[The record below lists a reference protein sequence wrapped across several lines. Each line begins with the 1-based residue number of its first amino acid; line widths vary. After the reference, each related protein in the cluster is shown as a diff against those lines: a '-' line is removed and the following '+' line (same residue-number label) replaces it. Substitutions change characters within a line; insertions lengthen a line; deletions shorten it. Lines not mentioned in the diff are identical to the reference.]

1 MKIAVLIKDR
11 CHPDRC
17 QEVCIRFCPRVRAGV
32 VDTIKMGEEGK
43 PVISEELC
51 IACGICVN
59 KCPFDALKII
69 GLPEELERGT
79 IHRYSENG
87 FRLFN
92 LPQPEKG
99 KIVGILGQNGMG
111 KTTAINILAGQLIPN
126 LGQLN
131 NKAEWSRVIEY
142 FEGTELGSYFKRLA
156 DGELRCA
163 LKPQY
168 VDALPRAYHGRIEE
182 LINGNEERVYETMK
196 RMDLLAIR
204 NKKLDEISG
213 GELQRVAI
221 ATAMIKDAD
230 VYLFDEPSSYL
241 DIYQRLRVANV
252 IRELAKDKSVVVVEH
267 DLAVLDYLAD
277 EVHLIY
283 GSEGAYGVVTQPYK
297 VRNAINIY
305 LKGFLPNENIRFR
318 DREIIFEKHPPRE
331 VADRKPLIS
340 FGLLVKEYES
350 FKLEV
355 EGGELYSGEVVGVV
369 GPNAIG
375 KTTFIMMLAGVI
387 EPAKGKVDRRVK
399 VSYKPQYLRAE
410 SNATIYE
417 LFSKTA
423 TDLLSPYYSAM
434 VIEPLGLKPLF
445 NRELSALS
453 GGELQ
458 RVAIA
463 LCLGRDADLYLI
475 DEPSAYLDSFQRME
489 VAKVIKRVVESSGKS
504 AYVVDH
510 DIYFIDM
517 LADKLMVF
525 EGEPGRYGRTSKPAS
540 MREGMNLFF
549 SQLDITFRR
558 DEETNRPRVN
568 KKESKLDREQK
579 SRGEYYYAE

>member
-1 MKIAVLIKDR
+1 MKIAVIIKDR
-11 CHPDRC
+11 CHPDKC

-32 VDTIKMGEEGK
+32 KDTIKMGEDGK

-59 KCPFDALKII
+59 KCPFDAIKII
-69 GLPEELERGT
+69 GLPEELESGT
-79 IHRYSENG
+79 IHRYGENG

-92 LPQPEKG
+92 IPQPKRGE
-99 KIVGILGQNGMG
+99 ITGILGQNGMG
-111 KTTAINILAGQLIPN
+111 KTTAIRILAGQLIPN
-126 LGQLN
+126 LGRFDRE
-131 NKAEWSRVIEY
+131 AEWSGVVEH
-142 FEGTELGSYFKRLA
+142 FEGTEMGSYFEGIAEGKM
-156 DGELRCA
+156 RCA

-168 VDALPRAYHGRIEE
+168 VDMLPKLYGGTIEE
-182 LINGNEERVYETMK
+182 LMKDGERVQEVMDA
-196 RMDLLAIR
+196 MDLNGIR
-204 NKKLDEISG
+204 YKKLDEVSG

-221 ATAMIKDAD
+221 ALAMIKDAD

-241 DIYQRLRVANV
+241 DIYQRLRVAGA
-252 IRELAKDKSVVVVEH
+252 IRALARDKSVVVVEH

-277 EVHLIY
+277 EVYLIY
-283 GSEGAYGVVTQPYK
+283 GSEGAYGIVTQPYR

-318 DREIIFEKHPPRE
+318 DREITFEKHPPR
-331 VADRKPLIS
+331 ATPDREPLIS
-340 FGLLVKEYES
+340 FGSLVKEYEH
-350 FKLEV
+350 FRLEV
-355 EGGELYSGEVVGVV
+355 AGGELYSGEVVGVV

-387 EPAKGKVDRRVK
+387 EPTEGTVDRKVK
-399 VSYKPQYLRAE
+399 VSYKPQYLRAD
-410 SNATIYE
+410 SGATVYA
-417 LFSKTA
+417 LFATTA
-423 TDLLSPYYSAM
+423 KDLLSPYYSAM
-434 VIEPLGLKPLF
+434 IVEPLGLRPLF

-458 RVAIA
+458 RVAVA

-489 VAKVIKRVVESSGKS
+489 VAKVIKRVVESSGRS

-525 EGEPGRYGRTSKPAS
+525 EGEPAESGSASKPSS
-540 MREGMNLFF
+540 MRDGMNLFF
-549 SQLDITFRR
+549 SQLGLTFRR

-568 KKESKLDREQK
+568 KPESKLDREQK
-579 SRGEYYYAE
+579 GRGEYYYSE

>member
-1 MKIAVLIKDR
+1 MKIAVIIKER
-11 CHPDRC
+11 CHPDKC

-32 VDTIKMGEEGK
+32 VDTIKMGEDGK
-43 PVISEELC
+43 PLVSEELC

-59 KCPFDALKII
+59 KCPFDAIKII
-69 GLPEELERGT
+69 GLPEELEST
-79 IHRYSENG
+79 AIHRYGENG

-92 LPQPEKG
+92 LPQPRKG
-99 KIVGILGQNGMG
+99 EIIGILGQNGVG
-111 KTTAINILAGQLIPN
+111 KTTALNILGGQLIPN
-126 LGQLN
+126 LGQLD
-131 NKAEWSRVIEY
+131 KAPDWSRVIEH
-142 FEGTELGSYFKRLA
+142 FEGTEMGTYLKSLA
-156 DGELRCA
+156 DGELKCS

-168 VDALPRAYHGRIEE
+168 VDTLPEAYEGKIGDLLEGGYE
-182 LINGNEERVYETMK
+182 LMK
-196 RMDLLAIR
+196 EMDLLELKE
-204 NKKLDEISG
+204 KKLDEISG

-221 ATAMIKDAD
+221 AKAMMKDAD

-241 DIYQRLRVANV
+241 DIYQRLKVAGA
-252 IRELAKDKSVVVVEH
+252 IRKLAEDKSVVVVEH

-283 GSEGAYGVVTQPYK
+283 GSEGAYGIVTQPYR

-305 LKGFLPNENIRFR
+305 LKGFLPKENIRFR
-318 DREIIFEKHPPRE
+318 DREITFEKHPPRE
-331 VADRKPLIS
+331 AAERKAIIS
-340 FGLLVKEYES
+340 FGPLMKKYER
-350 FKLEV
+350 FRLDV

-387 EPAKGKVDRRVK
+387 EPDSGEVDRRVK

-410 SNATIYE
+410 SDATVYE
-417 LFSKTA
+417 LFSKVART
-423 TDLLSPYYSAM
+423 LLSPYYSAM
-434 VIEPLGLKPLF
+434 VVEPLGLKPLF
-445 NRELSALS
+445 NRGLNALS

-458 RVAIA
+458 RVAVA

-475 DEPSAYLDSFQRME
+475 DEPSAYMDSSQRME

-525 EGEPGRYGRTSKPAS
+525 EGIPAKFGKASKPTS
-540 MREGMNLFF
+540 MRDGMNLFF
-549 SQLDITFRR
+549 SQLGLTFRR

-568 KKESKLDREQK
+568 KPESKLDREQK
-579 SRGEYYYAE
+579 SRGEYYYVE

>member
-17 QEVCIRFCPRVRAGV
+17 QEECIRFCPRVRAGV
-32 VDTIKMGEEGK
+32 VDTIKMGEDGK

-59 KCPFDALKII
+59 KCPFDAIKII
-69 GLPEELERGT
+69 GLPEELERGM

-99 KIVGILGQNGMG
+99 KIIGILGQNGTG

-126 LGQLN
+126 LGELS
-131 NKAEWSRVIEY
+131 NKAEWSRVIEH
-142 FEGTELGSYFKRLA
+142 FEGTELGSYFKSVA
-156 DGELRCA
+156 DGELKCS

-168 VDALPRAYHGRIEE
+168 VDALPEIYKGKIGGLLEYE
-182 LINGNEERVYETMK
+182 LMK
-196 RMDLLAIR
+196 KMDLLELKE
-204 NKKLDEISG
+204 KKLDEISG

-221 ATAMIKDAD
+221 AKAMIKDAD

-241 DIYQRLRVANV
+241 DIYQRLKVAGV

-340 FGLLVKEYES
+340 FEPLVKEYER
-350 FKLEV
+350 FRLDV

-387 EPAKGKVDRRVK
+387 EPTKGRVDRRVK

-423 TDLLSPYYSAM
+423 ADLLSPYYGAM

-458 RVAIA
+458 RVAVA

-549 SQLDITFRR
+549 SRLDITFRR